1 MRGWLLWLEG
11 RGGFFTL
18 DALLKCRYW
27 TGFIE
32 DIHLLQSNGGD
43 HVHVFLGI
51 VRCSEELSHCSNLVK
66 SVRASSIVY
75 FLVEGS
81 NIKSPNLN
89 FLDSLSLR
97 GAIRM
102 ADIVFFSNT

>member
-43 HVHVFLGI
+43 HVHVFW
-51 VRCSEELSHCSNLVK
+51 ELCGAVK
-66 SVRASSIVY
+66 SSVIA
-75 FLVEGS
+75 LT
-81 NIKSPNLN
+81 L
-89 FLDSLSLR
+89 
-97 GAIRM
+97 
-102 ADIVFFSNT
+102 